1 MTTVMMMMMMMM
13 MMNKT
18 ANEWKRRGMI
28 MTGNRRGISQA
39 HTKYPT
45 PFFIQKKKKKRKM
58 KKKILV
64 DRTLNFKIF
73 ERVTC
78 LAVKRLKKNKRET
91 PNAFRFD

>member
-1 MTTVMMMMMMMM
+1 MEEAGDD
-13 MMNKT
+13 NDRKQ
-18 ANEWKRRGMI
+18 A
-28 MTGNRRGISQA
+28 GNFPSAHEISDSVF
-39 HTKYPT
+39 YS
-45 PFFIQKKKKKRKM
+45 KKKKKEKKKRKM